1 VLDGAPAPEDGP
13 QGFEAVREG
22 GEEETRKRHEA
33 ETWRETRGWG
43 MKLDERLTFSA
54 ISSSIFYFGG

>member
-1 VLDGAPAPEDGP
+1 LHQLGIAHEAHRLPVLDGAPAPEDGP

-43 MKLDERLTFSA
+43 
-54 ISSSIFYFGG
+54 